1 MNAHDGVTQGSPY
14 QDYLYAYPH
23 KTAYRRLDPPWSLE
37 RAWAE
42 EPRAALFAYLHV
54 PFCQLRCGFCNL
66 FTASRPDGDLVE
78 AWLSALAREAR
89 QVAEAL
95 GPASFARVAL
105 GGGTPTFLEPAQ
117 LERALDLLE
126 GTLGADLQ
134 GVPAGVEVSPETATP
149 ARLALLRA
157 RGVDRVSIGVQS
169 FVEAET
175 RAVLRPQRND
185 TVEAALDRIR
195 AEGFPV
201 LNLDLIYG
209 MDAQTP
215 GSWEASLERALRWSP
230 EELYLYPLYVRPL
243 TGLSA
248 RDRHWDDQR
257 LSLYRLGRDLL
268 RARGYRQ
275 VSMRMFR
282 RQDAED
288 RTGPV
293 YRCQEDGM
301 VGLGCGAR
309 SYTRRLH
316 YSSEYAVA
324 AGGVREIIAAYAR
337 KSDQELALAD
347 WGFALDEA
355 EQRRRWLILSLL
367 ADGVS
372 RAAWRT
378 RFGDALDEA
387 APALATLV
395 AAGLA
400 EDDGVCIRLTEAGV
414 ERSDAVGPWLVTP
427 AVRARMDAWERR

>member
-1 MNAHDGVTQGSPY
+1 MNVDTLLSSPY

-23 KTAYRRLDPPWSLE
+23 KTAYRRLDPPWPLE
-37 RAWAE
+37 RAWAG
-42 EPRAALFAYLHV
+42 EPRTALFAYLHV
-54 PFCQLRCGFCNL
+54 PFCQHRCGFCNL
-66 FTASRPDGDLVE
+66 FTASRPEADQVE
-78 AWLSALAREAR
+78 AWLSTLARQAR
-89 QVAEAL
+89 QVASAL
-95 GPASFARVAL
+95 GPRTFARVAL

-117 LERALDLLE
+117 LERVLDLLE
-126 GTLGADLQ
+126 GTLGADLPR
-134 GVPAGVEVSPETATP
+134 VPVGVEVSPETATQ

-175 RAVLRPQRND
+175 RAVLRPQRA
-185 TVEAALDRIR
+185 TAVASALDRIR
-195 AEGFPV
+195 AQGFPV

-209 MDAQTP
+209 IDGQTP
-215 GSWEASLERALRWSP
+215 ASWEGSLERALCWSP
-230 EELYLYPLYVRPL
+230 EEIYLYPLYVRPL

-248 RDRHWDDQR
+248 RDRRWDDQR
-257 LSLYRLGRDLL
+257 LALYRLGRDLL

-282 RQDAED
+282 REDAEELA
-288 RTGPV
+288 GPV

-316 YSSEYAVA
+316 YSTEYAVA
-324 AGGVREIIAAYAR
+324 AGGVREIIAAYAQ
-337 KSDQELALAD
+337 KSDQELAQAD
-347 WGFALDEA
+347 WGFELDA
-355 EQRRRWLILSLL
+355 PEQRRRWLILSLL

-372 RAAWRT
+372 REGWRA

-395 AAGLA
+395 ALGLA
-400 EDDGVCIRLTEAGV
+400 QDDGERIRLTDAGV

-427 AVRARMDAWERR
+427 AVRARMDAWELR

>member
-1 MNAHDGVTQGSPY
+1 MNVELLQGSPY

-23 KTAYRRLDPPWSLE
+23 KTAYRRLDPPWPLV
-37 RAWAE
+37 RAWE
-42 EPRAALFAYLHV
+42 GEPRTALFAYLHV

-66 FTASRPDGDLVE
+66 FTASRPEADLVE
-78 AWLSALAREAR
+78 AWLSALARQIR
-89 QVAEAL
+89 QVATAL
-95 GPASFARVAL
+95 GPARYARVAL
-105 GGGTPTFLEPAQ
+105 GGGTPTFLEPTQ
-117 LERALDLLE
+117 LERVLDLLE
-126 GTLGADLQ
+126 GTLGADLA
-134 GVPAGVEVSPETATP
+134 GVPVGVEVSPETATQ

-169 FVEAET
+169 FAEAET
-175 RAVLRPQRND
+175 RAVLRPQRAD
-185 TVEAALDRIR
+185 SVEAALDRIR
-195 AEGFPV
+195 AQGFPV

-209 MDAQTP
+209 IDGQTP
-215 GSWEASLERALRWSP
+215 ASWQASLARALRWSP
-230 EELYLYPLYVRPL
+230 EEIYLYPLYVRPL

-248 RDRHWDDQR
+248 RDRRWDDQR
-257 LSLYRLGRDLL
+257 LALYRQGRDLL
-268 RARGYRQ
+268 RAAGYQQ

-288 RTGPV
+288 LAGPV

-316 YSSEYAVA
+316 YSTEYAVA

-337 KSDQELALAD
+337 KSDAELAVAD
-347 WGFALDEA
+347 WGFELDLA

-372 RAAWRT
+372 RQEWRA

-400 EDDGVCIRLTEAGV
+400 SDDGERIQLTDAGL

-427 AVRARMDAWERR
+427 AVRARMGAWELR